1 MVALIKLESKKLI
14 ASHIWLAA
22 FILCLLIVSAAGF
35 TFILNDYTLQESKLT
50 DKAELEWQANLNENK
65 ELINSL
71 LKTNPSSKDYLHMQ
85 NKYLSIITK
94 HEQTSDLSIIR
105 YKYSQILLD
114 KGFNQAY
121 SSYSNAPALNR
132 LYFRTHTLGCIP
144 YTMTSLVLSSYLMCS
159 IAPSKSKEFCR
170 VIPTASIQNYISRF
184 LVAIFASTLIYLLV
198 NLIIFSVESFT
209 AGIGDINYPV
219 MARNIDS
226 RISIV
231 NLNDLIPQQIYST
244 TICIIAVISLIGL
257 LSSFIDNSFILVA
270 APLVSIFMLDSQ

>member
-1 MVALIKLESKKLI
+1 MVALIKLEIKKLI
-14 ASHIWLAA
+14 ASHIWFAA

-35 TFILNDYTLQESKLT
+35 TFILKDYTLQESKLA
-50 DKAELEWQANLNENK
+50 DKAELEWQANLNENQ

-159 IAPSKSKEFCR
+159 IAPSKSKEFYR
-170 VIPTASIQNYISRF
+170 VIPTASIQNYINKFFSCN
-184 LVAIFASTLIYLLV
+184 ICKHTKIPASKP
-198 NLIIFSVESFT
+198 
-209 AGIGDINYPV
+209 NYFFCRKLYC
-219 MARNIDS
+219 RNW
-226 RISIV
+226 R
-231 NLNDLIPQQIYST
+231 Y
-244 TICIIAVISLIGL
+244 
-257 LSSFIDNSFILVA
+257 
-270 APLVSIFMLDSQ
+270 

>member
-1 MVALIKLESKKLI
+1 
-14 ASHIWLAA
+14 
-22 FILCLLIVSAAGF
+22 
-35 TFILNDYTLQESKLT
+35 
-50 DKAELEWQANLNENK
+50 
-65 ELINSL
+65 
-71 LKTNPSSKDYLHMQ
+71 MQ

-159 IAPSKSKEFCR
+159 IAPSKSKEFYR